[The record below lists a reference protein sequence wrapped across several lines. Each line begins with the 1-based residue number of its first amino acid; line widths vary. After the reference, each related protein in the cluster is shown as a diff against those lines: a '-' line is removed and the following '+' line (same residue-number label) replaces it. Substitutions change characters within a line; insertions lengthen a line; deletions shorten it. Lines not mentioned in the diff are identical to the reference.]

1 MAARTKAQVSWQ
13 DRACIRLGQAAGWA
27 SRVSRVGAGRT
38 VPGRVAL
45 TLRPRLLTTLSAG
58 RQVVLISGTNGKSTT
73 TRLLATALSLQSRVV
88 SNTDGANLLSGLTG
102 ALMADPSGRATAVL
116 EVDEVVLPIALTR
129 TSPRAIV
136 LINLSRDQLDR
147 VEEVASHVR
156 RWADALR
163 GCPEVQVVANADD
176 PLVVAAVRGA
186 RPDDTR
192 VSWVAAG
199 APWRA
204 DASLCPR
211 CGHAWSLDVQ
221 PWTCTSCG
229 LTRPECTWQL
239 TPSQELVGPDG
250 TQIPLL
256 LSLPGRASAAD
267 AVMAAAAANLFGV
280 LPHDAIQQF
289 RGVADV
295 DGRYLRVEIAGRPV
309 QLLLAKNPAGW
320 LEALSEIDPTDAGVL
335 LGINA
340 RTPDG
345 TDPSWLW
352 DVPFE
357 RLAGR
362 RVVLFGERSLDLSVR
377 LHYADVAH
385 EIARDVQ
392 AGLAALGDV
401 AVQVAAN
408 YTAFVTARAA
418 LKDAAA

>member
-1 MAARTKAQVSWQ
+1 M
-13 DRACIRLGQAAGWA
+13 
-27 SRVSRVGAGRT
+27 
-38 VPGRVAL
+38 
-45 TLRPRLLTTLSAG
+45 LRPRLLTRLSAG
-58 RQVVLISGTNGKSTT
+58 RQVVLVSGTNGKSTT
-73 TRLLATALSLQSRVV
+73 TRLLSTALSLQSAAV

-102 ALMADPSGRATAVL
+102 ALMADHSGTATAVL
-116 EVDEVVLPIALTR
+116 EVDEVVLPTALSR
-129 TSPRAIV
+129 TSPTAMV

-156 RWADALR
+156 RWADAIR
-163 GCPEVQVVANADD
+163 GCPEVHVVANADD

-186 RPDDTR
+186 RPEERR
-192 VSWVAAG
+192 VIWVAAG

-211 CGHAWSLDVQ
+211 CGHAWSLNVD
-221 PWTCTSCG
+221 PWECTACG
-229 LTRPECTWQL
+229 LTRPACTWQL
-239 TPSQELVGPDG
+239 TREHELVVPDG
-250 TQIPLL
+250 TRIPLRL
-256 LSLPGRASAAD
+256 ALPGRASASD
-267 AVMAAAAANLFGV
+267 AVLAAAAASLFGV
-280 LPHDAIQQF
+280 TPLDAVQSF
-289 RGVADV
+289 RTVGDV
-295 DGRYLRVEIAGRPV
+295 DGRYLQVQIAGRRV

-320 LEALSEIDPTDAGVL
+320 LEALSEIHPTDAGIL

-357 RLAGR
+357 RLEGR

-377 LHYADVAH
+377 LQYADVAH
-385 EIARDVQ
+385 EVARDVQ

-418 LKDAAA
+418 LKAAAA